1 MRPTRYFDD
10 YALGDVFVTDS
21 VTVTESQILRFAR
34 EFDTQVFHTN
44 LHETEGGPFGGLIGS
59 GIQTFNLSFALFFKL
74 QLVQP
79 VAMGGAGV
87 DRLRWTRPLRPGDTI
102 HAECTVIELTPLEK
116 RPERGAVRMRHDT
129 YNQHGDLILTFECVH
144 LLATRKSIQAAS

>member
-1 MRPTRYFDD
+1 MRATRYFED

-21 VTVTESQILRFAR
+21 VTVTEGQILRFAR

-44 LHETEGGPFGGLIGS
+44 LDAAGDGPFGGLIGS

-79 VAMGGAGV
+79 VARGGAGV

-102 HAECTVIELTPLEK
+102 HAECEVIELTPSA
-116 RPERGAVRMRHDT
+116 RNPERGAVRMRHDT
-129 YNQHGDLILTFECVH
+129 FNQDGEIILTFECVH
-144 LLATRKSIQAAS
+144 LLATRGHRAAVS

>member
-59 GIQTFNLSFALFFKL
+59 GIQTFNLSFALFFTFCDAFLAPFLLKL
-74 QLVQP
+74 LIKCLTFYMFLP
-79 VAMGGAGV
+79 INSKG
-87 DRLRWTRPLRPGDTI
+87 LRKTFIFPLFHSGNHVTI
-102 HAECTVIELTPLEK
+102 CLRTAIVVPLEVSVLK
-116 RPERGAVRMRHDT
+116 SPMAIAIAATSG
-129 YNQHGDLILTFECVH
+129 ILSVV
-144 LLATRKSIQAAS
+144 

>member
-21 VTVTESQILRFAR
+21 VTVTEGQILRFAR
-34 EFDTQVFHTN
+34 ENDTQVFHTN
-44 LHETEGGPFGGLIGS
+44 LDAAEDGPFGGLIGS
-59 GIQTFNLSFALFFKL
+59 GIQTFNISFALFFKL

-79 VAMGGAGV
+79 VARGGAGV

-102 HAECTVIELTPLEK
+102 HVECEVIELTPSA
-116 RPERGAVRMRHDT
+116 RNPERGAVRMRHDT
-129 YNQHGDLILTFECVH
+129 FNQRGEIVLTYECVH
-144 LLATRKSIQAAS
+144 LLATRASLEVAE

>member
-1 MRPTRYFDD
+1 MRQTRYFED

-21 VTVTESQILRFAR
+21 VTVTEGQILRFAR
-34 EFDTQVFHTN
+34 ENDTQVFHTN
-44 LHETEGGPFGGLIGS
+44 IDAAEDSAFGGLIGS

-102 HAECTVIELTPLEK
+102 HVDCEVIELTPSE
-116 RPERGAVRMRHDT
+116 RHPERGAVRMRHDT
-129 YNQHGDLILTFECVH
+129 KNQSNETILTYECVH
-144 LLATRKSIQAAS
+144 LLATRATLDNAS